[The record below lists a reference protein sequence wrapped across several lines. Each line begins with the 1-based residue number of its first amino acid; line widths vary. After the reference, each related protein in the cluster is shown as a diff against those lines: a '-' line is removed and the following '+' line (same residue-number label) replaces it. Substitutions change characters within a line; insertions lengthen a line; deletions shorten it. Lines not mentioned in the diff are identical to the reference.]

1 MDIGM
6 PKERKVGETRIALIP
21 SDVGKLVEAGH
32 TVFVET
38 NAGLEAE
45 FPDEEYKKYGAEIED
60 SVWKHNMI
68 VKAKVEAKDPF
79 EKNQILMGYLH
90 VEKGQSQDLLK
101 KLLEKRMTS
110 YAFEEIRDNNGIRM
124 VNLGYEAGIVGMYE
138 GLRQYGELL
147 EKKGI
152 ENPFSSLPEI
162 KTIGEEEA
170 FNRLSKLDLKDEIT
184 VDIMGAGNVSRGVQ
198 EILKNAGITPQVLRE
213 KDTFHIEDYL
223 SDMDILVNAIAWY
236 PGQPHVV
243 TREMLGLMKKTALI
257 VDISCDENGGIESC
271 VPTKWANPTYEVD
284 GITHACIDN
293 LPTAIAKDSS
303 THLSSMI
310 LPFVLK
316 VANGS
321 ELGTG
326 LMTKDGVCKFK
337 QE

>member
-1 MDIGM
+1 MNIGM
-6 PKERKVGETRIALIP
+6 PKERKVGETRVALIP
-21 SDVGKLVEAGH
+21 SDVGKLVDARH

-38 NAGLEAE
+38 NAGIDAG
-45 FPDEEYKKYGAEIED
+45 FSDEEYKKYGAEIEN

-79 EKNQILMGYLH
+79 EENQILMGYLH
-90 VEKGQSQDLLK
+90 VEKGQSPELLK

-110 YAFEEIRDNNGIRM
+110 YAFEEIRDSNGMRM

-147 EKKGI
+147 EKNGLG
-152 ENPFSSLPEI
+152 NPFSSLPEI
-162 KTIGEEEA
+162 RTIGKNEA
-170 FNRLSKLDLKDEIT
+170 FNRLSGLDLKEDIT
-184 VDIMGAGNVSRGVQ
+184 VSIMGAGNVSRGVQ
-198 EILKNAGITPQVLRE
+198 EILKNAGITPQVLVG
-213 KDTFHIEDYL
+213 KDTAHIEDYL
-223 SDMDILVNAIAWY
+223 PDIDILVNAIAWS

-243 TREMLGLMKKTALI
+243 TKEMLGLMKNALI
-257 VDISCDENGGIESC
+257 VDISCDENGGVETC
-271 VPTKWANPTYEVD
+271 VPTKWANPTYEID

-316 VANGS
+316 VANNI